1 MTAVGIAKYQCGR
14 YTNNMEMSLTLTM
27 PETTDLNPT
36 DMQIF
41 TAAKLYEAQKL
52 SLGQAARAAGLSKRT
67 FGELLGRYGVPLF
80 SQNAEELE
88 SDIKNA
94 RQLLR

>member
-1 MTAVGIAKYQCGR
+1 
-14 YTNNMEMSLTLTM
+14 MEITLTL
-27 PETTDLNPT
+27 PEMTDLDPT
-36 DMQIF
+36 DVQIF

-67 FGELLGRYGVPLF
+67 FAELLGRYGVPLF

-88 SDIKNA
+88 SDLRNA